1 MGARRVV
8 FRILG
13 IASTIRGFAYAIT
26 EDPMC
31 LVSSGTRGTPA
42 SGERLTK
49 AIDTLLL
56 RARPLFIAFEQSSGK
71 KRDRGRLFAEALVSC
86 CEARKIMIL
95 TVGHEKLRGL
105 TALAR
110 PNKWDIANVIVLRF
124 PEIAH
129 KLPGKRKP
137 WQSEDDRIGMFMAL
151 AAAVCAW
158 QSFKEP
164 MPNSKRHEPP
174 SSSASP

>member
-26 EDPMC
+26 EGPVC
-31 LVSSGTRGTPA
+31 LVASATRGTPA
-42 SGERLTK
+42 SGERLTS
-49 AIDTLLL
+49 AIDALLL
-56 RARPLFIAFEQSSGK
+56 RARPLFIAFEQASGK
-71 KRDRGRLFAEALVSC
+71 KRDRGRWFAEALVSC
-86 CEARKIMIL
+86 CEARKIMVL

-105 TALAR
+105 TALRR
-110 PNKWDIANVIVLRF
+110 PNKWDIADVMVTRF

-137 WQSEDDRIGMFMAL
+137 WQSEDDRIGVFMAL

-158 QSFKEP
+158 QSVGETLPK
-164 MPNSKRHEPP
+164 SKRHEPP
-174 SSSASP
+174 SSLAAP